1 MAHDRF
7 DACITLND
15 HHLAAAA
22 LSGRKTEAVA
32 AVRQAVEQM
41 AGAGWIDVEA
51 HSYPANLPG
60 WIILYPRG
68 RAAAPDTPAWR
79 ELRHTV
85 EVVATA
91 ALIGAA
97 VPF

>member
-1 MAHDRF
+1 MDFEAV
-7 DACITLND
+7 ITLND
-15 HHLAAAA
+15 HHLAAAG
-22 LSGRKTEAVA
+22 LSGQKTAAVA
-32 AVRQAVEQM
+32 AVRQAVEKM

-51 HSYPANLPG
+51 HSYPATLPG
-60 WIILYPRG
+60 WVILYQPGRG
-68 RAAAPDTPAWR
+68 APPDTATWR

-91 ALIGAA
+91 ALVGAA